1 MSTHNFEGNYPPP
14 TTLSLPIA
22 HPPSS
27 DMAGNLQDDFLL
39 ADFDA
44 GDFKAN
50 MNSPLAFAAPGLG
63 GGPGTYS
70 PEAPGTVSP
79 KDLMFPPSAT
89 YTDMSTPSF
98 ASSFASPGSY
108 SQGPSPMFQDV
119 DTSYSWDDPL
129 LFGDS
134 AGPLESPA
142 TDAVPMAQN
151 SRGRFAMSPP
161 SKPAASTSSPI
172 SATGTGKI
180 SSVAGVTK
188 RGAPKPLPPVQFN
201 PDDPDAARRARNTEA
216 ARRSRAK
223 KAEALADAEKKAEN
237 LEAQL
242 AEALDEL
249 AKRDAEIARLKA
261 QLGAL

>member
-1 MSTHNFEGNYPPP
+1 
-14 TTLSLPIA
+14 
-22 HPPSS
+22 
-27 DMAGNLQDDFLL
+27 
-39 ADFDA
+39 
-44 GDFKAN
+44 
-50 MNSPLAFAAPGLG
+50 
-63 GGPGTYS
+63 
-70 PEAPGTVSP
+70 
-79 KDLMFPPSAT
+79 
-89 YTDMSTPSF
+89 
-98 ASSFASPGSY
+98 
-108 SQGPSPMFQDV
+108 
-119 DTSYSWDDPL
+119 
-129 LFGDS
+129 
-134 AGPLESPA
+134 
-142 TDAVPMAQN
+142 
-151 SRGRFAMSPP
+151 MSPP